1 MTIEIH
7 RARATTADPAA
18 EQLLL
23 VLQTHAAKWKLDE
36 SLVYYG
42 FPRFRDEDDDLIIP
56 RVLVLSPHH
65 GLRLFGTIAAEGP
78 QTASISQAKTATE
91 LVFGQLYGKLIANR
105 SLRGKPTQ
113 LAIPA
118 QAYLYVPGQTTSEP
132 PDPDI
137 PTIGSDADLAAVF
150 KAPSPI
156 PSALFAQ
163 LTATVDGSRVI
174 PRPKKRESAEHLPA
188 SSKGGLVAQLEM
200 ELACFDKKQ
209 REASVTDIS
218 GPQRIRGLAG
228 SGKTIVLSKKA
239 ALTHLDYPKAR
250 IAYTFHTKSLYQQ
263 IRRLIT
269 RFYRDEHDRDPN
281 WDTVT
286 VAHSWGGADPGIY
299 SLACSAH
306 GAQPMNFAYA
316 ERQSGGA
323 AFEYACSELLN
334 KVSIRPMYDYL
345 FVDEGQDYPDSF
357 LRLCSKLATNM
368 QFVYAYDE
376 LQTIFQPTAPTP
388 ATIFGVEDD
397 GSPRVHLERDTVL
410 YKCYRNP
417 REILVCAHAVGFG
430 IYGKM
435 VQMLENEE
443 HWNDV
448 GYVLTGGQ
456 LRPGD
461 KVELLRPA
469 ENSLGT
475 LSEKQTIDELVS
487 AASYDSFDEE
497 VAATVRSIRQDL
509 KDGLRPDDI
518 VVTVVDDRN
527 AKAYLGLI
535 ATKLQNYSIRSN
547 NIHGA
552 MGLVDFQRDDHVTLT
567 TVHKAKGNEG
577 FVVYVVG
584 ASAASAVPG
593 KQNRNKLFT
602 AMTRAKGWLRVSG
615 VGSAANALAKE
626 IELAKRNFPSL
637 RFVYPKKSDLAI
649 MKRDLDDEAVLSQ
662 EAERLLDKLSDDQLA
677 FYLKQRRQPK
687 KR

>member
-1 MTIEIH
+1 
-7 RARATTADPAA
+7 
-18 EQLLL
+18 
-23 VLQTHAAKWKLDE
+23 
-36 SLVYYG
+36 
-42 FPRFRDEDDDLIIP
+42 
-56 RVLVLSPHH
+56 
-65 GLRLFGTIAAEGP
+65 
-78 QTASISQAKTATE
+78 
-91 LVFGQLYGKLIANR
+91 
-105 SLRGKPTQ
+105 
-113 LAIPA
+113 
-118 QAYLYVPGQTTSEP
+118 
-132 PDPDI
+132 
-137 PTIGSDADLAAVF
+137 
-150 KAPSPI
+150 
-156 PSALFAQ
+156 
-163 LTATVDGSRVI
+163 
-174 PRPKKRESAEHLPA
+174 
-188 SSKGGLVAQLEM
+188 
-200 ELACFDKKQ
+200 
-209 REASVTDIS
+209 
-218 GPQRIRGLAG
+218 
-228 SGKTIVLSKKA
+228 
-239 ALTHLDYPKAR
+239 
-250 IAYTFHTKSLYQQ
+250 
-263 IRRLIT
+263 
-269 RFYRDEHDRDPN
+269 
-281 WDTVT
+281 
-286 VAHSWGGADPGIY
+286 
-299 SLACSAH
+299 
-306 GAQPMNFAYA
+306 
-316 ERQSGGA
+316 
-323 AFEYACSELLN
+323 
-334 KVSIRPMYDYL
+334 
-345 FVDEGQDYPDSF
+345 
-357 LRLCSKLATNM
+357 
-368 QFVYAYDE
+368 
-376 LQTIFQPTAPTP
+376 
-388 ATIFGVEDD
+388 
-397 GSPRVHLERDTVL
+397 
-410 YKCYRNP
+410 
-417 REILVCAHAVGFG
+417 LVCAHAVGFG